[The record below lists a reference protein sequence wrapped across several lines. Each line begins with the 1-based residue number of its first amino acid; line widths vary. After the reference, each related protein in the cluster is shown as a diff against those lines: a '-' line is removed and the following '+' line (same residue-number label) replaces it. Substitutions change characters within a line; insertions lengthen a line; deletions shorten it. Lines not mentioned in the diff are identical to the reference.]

1 MNSIQAISYPVHFQD
16 KGYNSLSNLIAE
28 NNYST
33 LFILVDENTFKSCY
47 PKFIPNLQTDK
58 RIEVIEIESGEINKN
73 LETCI
78 GVWNAITELGGD
90 RKSLIITL
98 GGGVITDLGGFVAS
112 CFKRGIDFVNIP
124 TTLLSMVDASV
135 GGGMLRD
142 VLINAH
148 PINWIGD
155 LNYLYIIFSA
165 VLFTFLFKSKI
176 AHLSKTMFLFDTIGI
191 SVFTLLGLQKGLS
204 YDLHPIIA
212 IIMGMISAVF
222 GGVLRDVLTA
232 KIPLIFEKEVY
243 ASACLLGGI
252 NYLTLNYFKVDENI
266 NFIISAIVIASIR
279 AIAVKFHLELPKIK
293 NDLFTTSKK

>member
-1 MNSIQAISYPVHFQD
+1 MEVIYVLDILGTFAFAISGALVALD
-16 KGYNSLSNLIAE
+16 K
-28 NNYST
+28 
-33 LFILVDENTFKSCY
+33 
-47 PKFIPNLQTDK
+47 KFDIF
-58 RIEVIEIESGEINKN
+58 
-73 LETCI
+73 
-78 GVWNAITELGGD
+78 
-90 RKSLIITL
+90 
-98 GGGVITDLGGFVAS
+98 GVIIIAFVTA
-112 CFKRGIDFVNIP
+112 
-124 TTLLSMVDASV
+124 V

-191 SVFTLLGLQKGLS
+191 SVFILLGLQKGLS

-232 KIPLIFEKEVY
+232 KIPLIFKKEVY
-243 ASACLLGGI
+243 ASACLAGGI
-252 NYLTLNYFKVDENI
+252 NYLILHYFKVDENI

-279 AIAVKFHLELPKIK
+279 AVAVKFHLELPKIT

>member
-1 MNSIQAISYPVHFQD
+1 MEVIYVLDILGTFAFAISGALVALD
-16 KGYNSLSNLIAE
+16 K
-28 NNYST
+28 
-33 LFILVDENTFKSCY
+33 
-47 PKFIPNLQTDK
+47 KFDIF
-58 RIEVIEIESGEINKN
+58 
-73 LETCI
+73 
-78 GVWNAITELGGD
+78 
-90 RKSLIITL
+90 
-98 GGGVITDLGGFVAS
+98 GVIIIAFVTA
-112 CFKRGIDFVNIP
+112 
-124 TTLLSMVDASV
+124 V

-204 YDLHPIIA
+204 FDLHPIIA

-243 ASACLLGGI
+243 ASACLAGGI
-252 NYLTLNYFKVDENI
+252 NYLVLNYFKVDENI
-266 NFIISAIVIASIR
+266 NFIISAIVIATIR
-279 AIAVKFHLELPKIK
+279 AIAVKFHLELPKIT